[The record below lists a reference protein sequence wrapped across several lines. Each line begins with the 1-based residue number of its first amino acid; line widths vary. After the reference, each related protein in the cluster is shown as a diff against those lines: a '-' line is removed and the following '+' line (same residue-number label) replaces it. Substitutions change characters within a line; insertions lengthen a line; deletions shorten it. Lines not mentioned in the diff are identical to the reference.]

1 MTDTAH
7 APATLT
13 LTPPEPVAAVPPG
26 QAAGLVKLDPAVTAS
41 LDTQVQ
47 QYVGGLASDDVH
59 SESFQNRL
67 NSIHTLG
74 NADVQASAQVS
85 NRMLQ
90 RPMRAMEHGGLG
102 ETAVISNGL
111 VELRQTIERLDP
123 SKQGDLLS
131 PRRLLGIIPLG
142 NRLLGYFDKYRSAQ
156 THLNAIIESL
166 NRGQD
171 ELQRDNASIEQEKQ
185 NMWALMQRLQQW
197 VYLGK
202 QLDQAVEAKARAL
215 ESSDPARAKLV
226 KEEVLFAVRQKVTD
240 LLTQLAVNSQG
251 YLALDLVRR
260 NNVELIKGVDRATT
274 TTVSALRTA
283 VIVAQ
288 ALANQKLVL
297 NQITAL
303 NTTTGN
309 IIEGTARMLKEQSGA
324 ISEQASSATIHIE
337 QLQRAF
343 DDVYATMDAI
353 SEYKVKALDSMGK
366 TIDVLTT
373 EVGKAK
379 QYLDRARTESGQAA
393 APAALDAHGAVKLL
407 PGPTA

>member
-1 MTDTAH
+1 MTDATTPQ
-7 APATLT
+7 PALT
-13 LTPPEPVAAVPPG
+13 LTPPEPVAAVPPA
-26 QAAGLVKLDPAVTAS
+26 QAAGIVKLDPAVTAS
-41 LDTQVQ
+41 LDAQVQ
-47 QYVGGLASDDVH
+47 EYVGGLVSADVH
-59 SESFQNRL
+59 SDAFQARL

-85 NRMLQ
+85 NRMMQ

-102 ETAVISNGL
+102 ETGVISNGL
-111 VELRQTIERLDP
+111 VELRQTIEKLDP

-142 NRLLGYFDKYRSAQ
+142 SKLLAYFDKYRSAQ
-156 THLNAIIESL
+156 THLNVIIESL
-166 NRGQD
+166 QHGQD
-171 ELQRDNASIEQEKQ
+171 ELQRDNAAIEQEKQ

-197 VYLGK
+197 LYLGK
-202 QLDQAVEAKARAL
+202 QLDRAVAAKVSALQA
-215 ESSDPARAKLV
+215 SDPDRAKMV
-226 KEEVLFAVRQKVTD
+226 QEEVLFSVRQKVTD

-297 NQITAL
+297 DQITAL

-309 IIEGTARMLKEQSGA
+309 IIEGTARMLKEQSAA
-324 ISEQASSATIHIE
+324 IGEQASSATIRID

-343 DDVYATMDAI
+343 NDVYATMDAI
-353 SEYKVKALDSMGK
+353 AEYKVKALDSMGK

-379 QYLDRARTESGQAA
+379 QYLDRARGEAGPEPAA
-393 APAALDAHGAVKLL
+393 ALNAHGAVKLL
-407 PGPTA
+407 AGPSV